1 MLHVSF
7 PSQRIPDRQPMGEA
21 QALRQEGIGMK
32 TKQPMVRSQLLQCA
46 YAAGLILA
54 LVLVWLPVWAWAQDA
69 AGPSEYRALSG
80 IGSRVAVWIVAQI
93 HLYFAAFVLGVPIFA
108 VTVEFIG
115 TRTNDPRYDQLAH
128 DFTKLMSMAF
138 STTATFG
145 AVLTF
150 FLFGLYPKFMTF
162 LASLF
167 FPTMVVYVL
176 LFFGEGFTLYLY
188 YYGWEAMRRRKGLH
202 LFLGC
207 LLNAFGITLMF
218 IANSWATFM
227 MTPPTGVA
235 EPGAGVGLWSLVD
248 NYAWMPI
255 NIHRLLANVAFGG
268 SIAAA
273 YSGFR
278 FLGARTME
286 ERARYDW
293 MGYIGNFIGVGA
305 LIPLPFAGYY
315 LGREIYSY
323 NEQMGISMM
332 GGIFSWLFI
341 IQAVLIGVLFLSA
354 NYYLWLGME
363 RIPGAER
370 YRGWI
375 KFLLLILTLCVAVWM
390 TPHSLVASLEEARK
404 MGGAHHPLLGVLGVM
419 SAKNTA
425 VNLMILTT
433 FLSFMLYKR
442 ANKVPTVPWARTGN
456 AVEVLIFV
464 VAAAIVVFYGI
475 YGYFVPAVVR
485 IGFSVYQ
492 VGAVLSTLIAI
503 TVIDIFLL
511 KNAQV
516 LGEIQWGRI
525 PERAQYA
532 LFLLAVSFTWL
543 MGLMGYVRSGLRMDW
558 HVYGVMRDTSPD
570 AYTPTMGFATSIV
583 SVTVVIFLGLL
594 AFIFWLGSLEEA
606 HGQEEELGKDVA
618 SAFRP
623 PLRPQPVTGSSGAD
637 AEG

>member
-1 MLHVSF
+1 M
-7 PSQRIPDRQPMGEA
+7 M
-21 QALRQEGIGMK
+21 
-32 TKQPMVRSQLLQCA
+32 TKRTVVRSRFER
-46 YAAGLILA
+46 YALGLGLA
-54 LVLVWLPVWAWAQDA
+54 LGLALLLLPSWAWAQE
-69 AGPSEYRALSG
+69 AGAPIEYRAFPG
-80 IGSRVAVWIVAQI
+80 VGSRVAVWMVAQL

-115 TRTNDPRYDQLAH
+115 TRTKDARFDQLAH
-128 DFTKLMSMAF
+128 EFTKLMSVAF

-150 FLFGLYPKFMTF
+150 FLFGLYPKFMNF
-162 LASLF
+162 LAALF
-167 FPTMVVYVL
+167 FPTMVTYVL

-188 YYGWEAMRRRKGLH
+188 YYGWEAMQRRKGIH
-202 LFLGC
+202 LLLGC
-207 LLNAFGITLMF
+207 LLNVFGITLMV

-227 MTPPTGVA
+227 MTPPTVVA
-235 EPGAGVGLWSLVD
+235 EQGANIGLWTLVN
-248 NYAWMPI
+248 NYAWTPI

-273 YSGFR
+273 YAAFR
-278 FLGARTME
+278 FLGARTVE
-286 ERARYDW
+286 DKARYDW

-315 LGREIYSY
+315 LGREIYAY

-375 KFLLLILTLCVAVWM
+375 KFLLLILTLCFAVWM

-442 ANKVPTVPWARTGN
+442 GNKVPTVPWARLGN
-456 AVEVLIFV
+456 AVEALIFAL
-464 VAAAIVVFYGI
+464 AAGIVIFFGI
-475 YGYFVPAVVR
+475 YGYFVPAVIRV
-485 IGFSVYQ
+485 GFSVYQ
-492 VGAVLSTLIAI
+492 VGAVLFTLIAV

-511 KNAQV
+511 KDARI
-516 LGEIQWGRI
+516 LGAIQWGNI
-525 PERAQYA
+525 PDRAQYA

-543 MGLMGYVRSGLRMDW
+543 MGLMGYVRSGLRQDW

-570 AYTPTMGFATSIV
+570 AYTPTLGFATNIV
-583 SVTVVIFLGLL
+583 SITVVIFLAFI
-594 AFIFWLGSLEEA
+594 AFIFWLGSLEERP
-606 HGQEEELGKDVA
+606 GELEELEKEA
-618 SAFRP
+618 EAAFRP
-623 PLRPQPVTGSSGAD
+623 PLRPRPIPGNPGSGA
-637 AEG
+637 EG

>member
-1 MLHVSF
+1 MMAK
-7 PSQRIPDRQPMGEA
+7 RTE
-21 QALRQEGIGMK
+21 
-32 TKQPMVRSQLLQCA
+32 VRSRFEP
-46 YAAGLILA
+46 YAFGLGLTLA
-54 LVLVWLPVWAWAQDA
+54 LALLLIPLWAWAQE
-69 AGPSEYRALSG
+69 AGAPVEYRAFPG

-115 TRTNDPRYDQLAH
+115 TRTKDPRFDQLAH
-128 DFTKLMSMAF
+128 DFTKLMSIAF

-150 FLFGLYPKFMTF
+150 FLFGLYPKFMNF
-162 LASLF
+162 LAALF
-167 FPTMVVYVL
+167 FPTMVTYVL

-188 YYGWEAMRRRKGLH
+188 YYGWEAMQRRKGLH
-202 LFLGC
+202 LLLGC
-207 LLNAFGITLMF
+207 LLNVFGITLMV

-227 MTPPTGVA
+227 MTPPTAVA
-235 EPGAGVGLWSLVD
+235 EQGANVGLWTLVY

-273 YSGFR
+273 YAGFR
-278 FLGARTME
+278 FLGARTVE
-286 ERARYDW
+286 EKARYDW

-315 LGREIYSY
+315 LGREIYAY

-375 KFLLLILTLCVAVWM
+375 KFLLLILTLCFGVWM

-442 ANKVPTVPWARTGN
+442 GNKVPTVPWARLGN
-456 AVEVLIFV
+456 AVEALIFAL
-464 VAAAIVVFYGI
+464 AAGIVIFFGI
-475 YGYFVPAVVR
+475 YGYFVPAVIRV
-485 IGFSVYQ
+485 GFSVYQ
-492 VGAVLSTLIAI
+492 VGAVLFTLIAV

-511 KNAQV
+511 KDARI
-516 LGEIQWGRI
+516 LGAIQWGKI
-525 PERAQYA
+525 PDRAQYA

-543 MGLMGYVRSGLRMDW
+543 MGLMGYVRSGLRQDW

-570 AYTPTMGFATSIV
+570 AYTPTLGYATNIV
-583 SVTVVIFLGLL
+583 SITVVIFLAFI
-594 AFIFWLGSLEEA
+594 AFIFWLGSLEERP
-606 HGQEEELGKDVA
+606 GEVEELEKEA
-618 SAFRP
+618 EAAFRP
-623 PLRPQPVTGSSGAD
+623 PLRPRPITGNPGSGA
-637 AEG
+637 EG

>member
-1 MLHVSF
+1 
-7 PSQRIPDRQPMGEA
+7 
-21 QALRQEGIGMK
+21 
-32 TKQPMVRSQLLQCA
+32 
-46 YAAGLILA
+46 
-54 LVLVWLPVWAWAQDA
+54 
-69 AGPSEYRALSG
+69 
-80 IGSRVAVWIVAQI
+80 VAQL

-108 VTVEFIG
+108 VIVEFIG
-115 TRTNDPRYDQLAH
+115 TRTRDPRFDQLAH
-128 DFTKLMSMAF
+128 DFTKLMSVAF

-150 FLFGLYPKFMTF
+150 FLFGLYPKFMNF
-162 LASLF
+162 LTALF
-167 FPTMVVYVL
+167 FPTMVTYVL

-188 YYGWEAMRRRKGLH
+188 YYGWDALRERKGLH

-207 LLNAFGITLMF
+207 LLNVFGISLMV
-218 IANSWATFM
+218 ISNSWATFM
-227 MTPPTGVA
+227 MTPPPGVA
-235 EPGAGVGLWSLVD
+235 EQGAGVGLWALVN
-248 NYAWMPI
+248 NYAWNPI

-273 YSGFR
+273 YAGFR
-278 FLGARTME
+278 FLGAQTEE

-332 GGIFSWLFI
+332 GGIFSWIFI

-375 KFLLLILTLCVAVWM
+375 KFLLVALTLCFGVWM
-390 TPHSLVASLEEARK
+390 TPHSLVASLEEARR

-442 ANKVPTVPWARTGN
+442 ANKVPTVPWARLGN
-456 AVEVLIFV
+456 AVEALIF
-464 VAAAIVVFYGI
+464 ALAAIIVIFYGI
-475 YGYFVPAVVR
+475 YGYFVPAVIRV
-485 IGFSVYQ
+485 GFSVYQ
-492 VGAVLSTLIAI
+492 VGAVLSTLIAV
-503 TVIDIFLL
+503 TVIDIFLF
-511 KNAQV
+511 KHARV
-516 LGEIQWGRI
+516 LGAIEWGKI

-543 MGLMGYVRSGLRMDW
+543 MGLMGYVRSGLRQNW
-558 HVYGVMRDTSPD
+558 HIYGVMRDTSPD
-570 AYTPTMGFATSIV
+570 AYTPTLGFATNIISI
-583 SVTVVIFLGLL
+583 SVIIFLGFIT
-594 AFIFWLGSLEEA
+594 FIFWLGSLEERTHA
-606 HGQEEELGKDVA
+606 VEELDTDA
-618 SAFRP
+618 AAAFTPR
-623 PLRPQPVTGSSGAD
+623 LRPRPATGNPGAD

>member
-1 MLHVSF
+1 M
-7 PSQRIPDRQPMGEA
+7 M
-21 QALRQEGIGMK
+21 
-32 TKQPMVRSQLLQCA
+32 TKRTGVRSRFERCA
-46 YAAGLILA
+46 LELGLILA
-54 LVLVWLPVWAWAQDA
+54 LALLLLPLWAWAQEA
-69 AGPSEYRALSG
+69 AAPVEYRAFPG

-115 TRTNDPRYDQLAH
+115 TRTKDPRFDQLAH
-128 DFTKLMSMAF
+128 DFTKLMSIAF

-150 FLFGLYPKFMTF
+150 FLFGLYPKFMNF
-162 LASLF
+162 LAALF
-167 FPTMVVYVL
+167 FPTMVTYVL
-176 LFFGEGFTLYLY
+176 LFFGEGFALYLY
-188 YYGWEAMRRRKGLH
+188 YYGWDAMQQRKGLH
-202 LFLGC
+202 LILGC
-207 LLNAFGITLMF
+207 LLNVFGIALMV

-227 MTPPTGVA
+227 MTPPTAVA
-235 EPGAGVGLWSLVD
+235 EQGANVGLWTLVY

-273 YSGFR
+273 YAGFR
-278 FLGARTME
+278 FLGARTLE
-286 ERARYDW
+286 EKARYDW

-315 LGREIYSY
+315 LGREIYAY

-375 KFLLLILTLCVAVWM
+375 KFLLLVLTLCFGVWM
-390 TPHSLVASLEEARK
+390 TPHSLVASLEEARR

-425 VNLMILTT
+425 VNIMILTT

-442 ANKVPTVPWARTGN
+442 GNKVPTVPWAQLGN
-456 AVEVLIFV
+456 AVEALIFAL
-464 VAAAIVVFYGI
+464 AAGIVIFFGI
-475 YGYFVPAVVR
+475 YGYFVPAVIRV
-485 IGFSVYQ
+485 GFSVYQ
-492 VGAVLSTLIAI
+492 VGAVLFTLIAV
-503 TVIDIFLL
+503 TVVDIFLL
-511 KNAQV
+511 KDARV
-516 LGEIQWGRI
+516 LGAIQWGKI
-525 PERAQYA
+525 PDRAQYA

-543 MGLMGYVRSGLRMDW
+543 MGLMGYVRSGLRQDW

-570 AYTPTMGFATSIV
+570 AYTPTLGFATNIV
-583 SVTVVIFLGLL
+583 SITVVIFLAFI
-594 AFIFWLGSLEEA
+594 AFIFWLGSLEERP
-606 HGQEEELGKDVA
+606 GEVEELEKEA
-618 SAFRP
+618 EAAFRP
-623 PLRPQPVTGSSGAD
+623 PLRPRPIPGNPGSGP
-637 AEG
+637 EG

>member
-1 MLHVSF
+1 M
-7 PSQRIPDRQPMGEA
+7 M
-21 QALRQEGIGMK
+21 
-32 TKQPMVRSQLLQCA
+32 TKRTVVRSRFEH
-46 YAAGLILA
+46 YALGLGLTLGLA
-54 LVLVWLPVWAWAQDA
+54 LLLLPLWAWAQDA
-69 AGPSEYRALSG
+69 GAPVEYRAFPG

-115 TRTNDPRYDQLAH
+115 MRTKDPRFDQLAH
-128 DFTKLMSMAF
+128 DFTKLMSIAF

-150 FLFGLYPKFMTF
+150 FLFGLYPKFMNF
-162 LASLF
+162 LAALF
-167 FPTMVVYVL
+167 FPTMVTYVL

-188 YYGWEAMRRRKGLH
+188 YYGWEAMLQRKRLH
-202 LFLGC
+202 LLLGC
-207 LLNAFGITLMF
+207 LLNVFGITLMV

-227 MTPPTGVA
+227 MTPPTAVA
-235 EPGAGVGLWSLVD
+235 EQGANIGLWTLVN
-248 NYAWMPI
+248 NYAWTPI

-273 YSGFR
+273 YAAFR
-278 FLGARTME
+278 FLGARTLE
-286 ERARYDW
+286 DKARYDW

-315 LGREIYSY
+315 LGREIYAY

-370 YRGWI
+370 YQGWI
-375 KFLLLILTLCVAVWM
+375 KFLLLILTLCFAVWM

-442 ANKVPTVPWARTGN
+442 GNKVPTVPWARLGN
-456 AVEVLIFV
+456 AVEALIFAL
-464 VAAAIVVFYGI
+464 AAGIVIFFGI
-475 YGYFVPAVVR
+475 YGYFVPAVIRV
-485 IGFSVYQ
+485 GFSVYQ
-492 VGAVLSTLIAI
+492 VGAVLFTLLAV

-511 KNAQV
+511 KDARI
-516 LGEIQWGRI
+516 LGAIQWGKI
-525 PERAQYA
+525 PDRAQYA

-543 MGLMGYVRSGLRMDW
+543 MGLMGYVRSGLRQDW

-570 AYTPTMGFATSIV
+570 AYTPTLGFATNIV
-583 SVTVVIFLGLL
+583 SITVVIFLAFI
-594 AFIFWLGSLEEA
+594 AFIFWLGSLEERP
-606 HGQEEELGKDVA
+606 GEVEELEKEA
-618 SAFRP
+618 EAAFRP
-623 PLRPQPVTGSSGAD
+623 PLRARPISGNPGSGA
-637 AEG
+637 EG